1 MKIKRNIIQID
12 EELCNGCGQCV
23 TGCAEGALEIIDGK
37 AKLVSEVYCD
47 GLGACI
53 GECPTGALKI
63 IQRDAEDFDEE
74 AVEERLK
81 TVTASQK
88 QETGKMPCGC
98 PSSNIRTFAPGSC
111 SCDEAN
117 EPVVGHSRG
126 SELTHWPVQIRLVPP
141 TAPFLKNADLLVAA
155 DCTGFAYPDLHR
167 ELLKGKTLLIGCPK
181 FDDAR
186 AYIEKFAEI
195 FSAASVKSVTIAVM
209 EVPCCSGLPEIV
221 KMGMKMA
228 GKQIPVEKIVIS
240 GQGQILRREKLAA

>member
-1 MKIKRNIIQID
+1 
-12 EELCNGCGQCV
+12 
-23 TGCAEGALEIIDGK
+23 
-37 AKLVSEVYCD
+37 
-47 GLGACI
+47 LGACI

-81 TVTASQK
+81 TVTISKK
-88 QETGKMPCGC
+88 QESGKMPCGC
-98 PSSNIRTFAPGSC
+98 PSSNIQTFAPGSC
-111 SCDEAN
+111 SCGEAN
-117 EPVVGHSRG
+117 EPVVSHSRG

-195 FSAASVKSVTIAVM
+195 FSAASITSVTIAVM

-221 KMGMKMA
+221 RMGMQKA